1 MLAAGDGGG
10 TLVRWRK
17 SAGESGDLQDMRGS
31 SGRAGGIPGG
41 FKGGA
46 GGVGVVGI
54 IIALLF
60 TFLGGGGSS
69 AFSPD
74 ASLNNFPASPPATG
88 GGIDASAP
96 DPDADLKAFMTFV
109 INDVQDSW
117 KTSFEAAGR
126 PYERTTLVLF
136 SRTIGT
142 GCGAASSE
150 TGPFYCPRDR
160 RVYLDLAFFR
170 ELRDR
175 FGAPGDFAQAYVI
188 AHEVGHHV
196 QNLLG
201 ILPEV
206 SQRQQSDPGAA
217 NELSVRLELQ
227 ADCFAGVWAHTAY
240 QRQILESGDLE
251 EGLTAAAAIG
261 DDRLQQQAGQ
271 QVSRE
276 SFTHGSS
283 EQRTRWFLNG
293 FKGGDVA
300 SCDTFSADPL

>member
-1 MLAAGDGGG
+1 
-10 TLVRWRK
+10 
-17 SAGESGDLQDMRGS
+17 
-31 SGRAGGIPGG
+31 
-41 FKGGA
+41 
-46 GGVGVVGI
+46 
-54 IIALLF
+54 
-60 TFLGGGGSS
+60 
-69 AFSPD
+69 
-74 ASLNNFPASPPATG
+74 
-88 GGIDASAP
+88 
-96 DPDADLKAFMTFV
+96 
-109 INDVQDSW
+109 
-117 KTSFEAAGR
+117 
-126 PYERTTLVLF
+126 
-136 SRTIGT
+136 
-142 GCGAASSE
+142 
-150 TGPFYCPRDR
+150 
-160 RVYLDLAFFR
+160 
-170 ELRDR
+170 
-175 FGAPGDFAQAYVI
+175 
-188 AHEVGHHV
+188 VGHHV

-206 SQRQQSDPGAA
+206 NQRQQSDPGAA

-240 QRQILESGDLE
+240 QRQILENGDLE